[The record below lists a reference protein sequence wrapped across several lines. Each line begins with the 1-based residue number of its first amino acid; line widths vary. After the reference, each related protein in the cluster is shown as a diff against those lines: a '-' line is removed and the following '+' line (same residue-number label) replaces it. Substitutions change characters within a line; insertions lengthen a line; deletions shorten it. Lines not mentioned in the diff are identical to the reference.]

1 MAAMVVLE
9 SEDKATTDP
18 KLFIG
23 RRTLIRDTIQ
33 GNSSRTIEVAHSVGH
48 LALLSTKGNSRS
60 ILPSIALT
68 VNQHIRTEVTATTM
82 PPNDLQT
89 SVDILTTKT

>member
-9 SEDKATTDP
+9 SEEMANAVP
-18 KLFIG
+18 NLSRG
-23 RRTLIRDTIQ
+23 RDTLTRDTVR
-33 GNSSRTIEVAHSVGH
+33 GNNSRTIEVAHSVGH